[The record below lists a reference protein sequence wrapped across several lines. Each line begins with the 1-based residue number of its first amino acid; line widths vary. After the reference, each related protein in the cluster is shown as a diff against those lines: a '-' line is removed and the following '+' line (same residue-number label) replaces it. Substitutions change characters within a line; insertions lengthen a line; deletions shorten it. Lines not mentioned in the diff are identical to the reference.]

1 MPLDVMFISVDLIC
15 GPMESVADGE
25 ALARMLR
32 LLHFVGKGDRIVL
45 ERDGAA
51 FAVYQKGVLAKTK
64 IASALARNEEGGWRQ
79 ERPVK
84 IFLRAQ
90 SIEEGT
96 AGSSFLLILLRE
108 VWRVDEKFAGRHLK
122 APSAP
127 NDQVARHAGSFD
139 GSGQWIRVAIDEMN
153 GADHRSVPL
162 EDRH

>member
-1 MPLDVMFISVDLIC
+1 
-15 GPMESVADGE
+15 
-25 ALARMLR
+25 MLR

-64 IASALARNEEGGWRQ
+64 IASALARSEEGGWRQ

-90 SIEEGT
+90 SIEEDT

-108 VWRVDEKFAGRHLK
+108 VLRVDEKFAGRDLK
-122 APSAP
+122 TSQRPQRPSSA
-127 NDQVARHAGSFD
+127 AR
-139 GSGQWIRVAIDEMN
+139 WR
-153 GADHRSVPL
+153 P
-162 EDRH
+162 